1 MSEGGDLFLYGTLR
15 YRPLLEVVLGRT
27 PRGLPAR
34 LAGHRA
40 HWAEGQPFPL
50 LVAAPGASAEGL
62 LLGGLSEGELARLD
76 YYEGGFGFALRE
88 VTVQTPEGPR
98 RARAWFAREGV
109 WRPGAPFDLDDWARR
124 WGEMSVSAAA
134 EYMEGFGTVPAEEAA
149 RRLAQMQQ
157 RAWSRVLARAGSVPP
172 AIRSGPEAGQVE
184 LLARRRPY
192 TNYFALEEHELRFP
206 LFDGSMSAQVTRAAF
221 VSGDAVTVLPYDP
234 RRDRV
239 LVVEQFRHGPFVR
252 GDRWPWT
259 LEPVAGRI
267 DPGETPEEA
276 ARREMA
282 EEAGLE
288 AGRLYRVGGYYP
300 SPGACSEYLHA
311 FVAEAD
317 LPDGAAGTF
326 GVDHEA
332 EDIRGHLLGF
342 ATAMELLSTGEAD
355 TGPLILSLLWLAAR
369 REAIRAG
376 A

>member
-1 MSEGGDLFLYGTLR
+1 MSTL
-15 YRPLLEVVLGRT
+15 
-27 PRGLPAR
+27 
-34 LAGHRA
+34 
-40 HWAEGQPFPL
+40 
-50 LVAAPGASAEGL
+50 
-62 LLGGLSEGELARLD
+62 
-76 YYEGGFGFALRE
+76 
-88 VTVQTPEGPR
+88 
-98 RARAWFAREGV
+98 
-109 WRPGAPFDLDDWARR
+109 
-124 WGEMSVSAAA
+124 AAA
-134 EYMEGFGTVPAEEAA
+134 EYMEGFGTVPRELAA
-149 RRLAQMQQ
+149 RRLAQMRQ

-172 AIRSGPEAGQVE
+172 VVRSGPGAEQVK

-192 TNYFALEEHELRFP
+192 TNYFTLEEHDLRFP
-206 LFDGSMSAQVTRAAF
+206 LFDGSMSAPVTRAAF
-221 VSGDAVTVLPYDP
+221 VSGDAVTVLPYDA

-239 LVVEQFRHGPFVR
+239 LVVEQFRAGPFVR

-267 DPGETPEEA
+267 DPGETPEAA
-276 ARREMA
+276 ARRELA

-288 AGRLYRVGGYYP
+288 AGHLYWVGRYYP

-342 ATAMELLSTGEAD
+342 AAAMELLSTGEAD